1 MRDAAQCRTR
11 VEFGVAERKAK
22 PKISKDDVEKLSRGQ
37 ATTSRSGSRATPHRL
52 TQKER
57 ILFEA
62 AKKHGFLKI
71 PLTGARVNVENI
83 YLKWCEASGVTP
95 VIIRAED

>member
-1 MRDAAQCRTR
+1 MT
-11 VEFGVAERKAK
+11 
-22 PKISKDDVEKLSRGQ
+22 KDDVEKLSRGM
-37 ATTSRSGSRATPHRL
+37 ATPSRSGSRATPHRL

-71 PLTGARVNVENI
+71 PLTGTRVNVENI

-95 VIIRAED
+95 VMIRAEG